1 MNKQAMGTN
10 VNPSTTPYTKPQ
22 WWTDKHTSTWDRVK
36 EALRRDWEQT
46 KSDFSATD
54 AADLNQEV
62 GDTLKQAAG
71 AAPIPPPT
79 VQTRPDDPKE
89 AAKRVEKELKARGDA
104 QGKVVEAQTEVA
116 VERVRAQGKVASEQ
130 QAAQEKIADEQRKL
144 GQISAEAREKA
155 AKVEREAQEKLA
167 KQQHKIG
174 EVRAEASQKIA
185 EVQHKAGEKIA
196 DVQQKV
202 GEKAAVVRDWGGVE
216 PAVQYGYGARSQ
228 YADAP
233 GWDEAEDRLQREWG
247 QMRGASTWD
256 AARPHIRR
264 GWDAAT
270 RTSVV

>member
-1 MNKQAMGTN
+1 MDKQTTGTN
-10 VNPSTTPYTKPQ
+10 ANPNTTAYTKPQ

-89 AAKRVEKELKARGDA
+89 AAKRAEKELKARGDA
-104 QGKVVEAQTEVA
+104 QGRVVAAQTEVA
-116 VERVRAQGKVASEQ
+116 VEQVRAQAMIASEQ
-130 QAAQEKIADEQRKL
+130 QAAQEKIA
-144 GQISAEAREKA
+144 
-155 AKVEREAQEKLA
+155 
-167 KQQHKIG
+167 
-174 EVRAEASQKIA
+174 
-185 EVQHKAGEKIA
+185 EVQRKAGEKIA
-196 DVQQKV
+196 EARAKV
-202 GEKAAVVRDWGGVE
+202 SEKAAVVRDWGGVE
-216 PAVQYGYGARSQ
+216 PAVQYGYGARTQ

-270 RTSVV
+270 RNSVV